1 MADLLFPFI
10 LPAVENAPLQACSLS
25 EQEEE
30 EDTIWE
36 KIESARHQLTR
47 SLNPAK
53 LTPYLRQCRVIDEQD
68 EEEVLNSC
76 RFPCK
81 SNQTGYLMDILRRR
95 GKRGYEAF
103 LESLEFYYP
112 EHYTRLTGR
121 EPAQRCS
128 MILDE
133 EGPEGLTQ
141 FLMMEVK
148 KVRAQRKEHLLKE
161 HQLQVKNQALE
172 QEQARLEQ
180 QLQEL
185 LKVQERCQRL
195 REEWDTNSVELLR
208 LKDENYMM
216 AMRYAQLCEE
226 KNMAVLRSRDLQL
239 VVDQLK
245 CKVASL
251 EEECSLLRKQASAP
265 PQREAGERGH
275 PDTVSELWAE
285 NQRLT
290 ASLQELQGMLQ
301 TPGEGPVPG
310 SEQILL
316 DILEHDWK
324 EAQDDRQ
331 DLCQKLNS
339 LQNEL
344 QWAEELRDKV
354 EHPLLPLSPHTERGL
369 EERGGRGLGRHSSR
383 FPRGLML
390 SARCCQYLQEVEDL
404 QLKYRT
410 LQKDCDLYKHRMN
423 TVLLQ
428 LEEIEKERDQ
438 AIQSR
443 DGVQL
448 QYSQSL
454 IEKDQYRKRVRAL
467 EEERDELLSKL
478 SQAEGLNS
486 TLEAQLQRCQG
497 SRSLSK
503 MCSSS
508 YSLCSNLSSTWSL
521 IDNPSSFTTG
531 LVDVL
536 GVSAIPFPGDS
547 AIQSMEVTPDSEKDI
562 NRLSTFPFPPCI
574 GSILRRQREDR
585 CMPYKSLSCG
595 SFSSIE
601 DATGSGFASTSLGA
615 FSSSSSTYA
624 RVKSEICLS
633 TLPSREEV
641 TRRSLV
647 VQLTSMGHPSNPS
660 PQEKRLGADISILG
674 GNRTGIY
681 VQWVKPGSR
690 VEDAGLR
697 EGCRLI
703 ELRVPSLKEEVLS
716 LENCTRE
723 VAYLSLLH
731 WDEPSSLVFQ
741 LDLEGYQPLREAL
754 GEGKKFSGD
763 SFYVRTNLSLLELS
777 DPYALC
783 VKCREILHVTDT
795 MHKGRLEWYC
805 SRVDPLTMRDLDKG
819 TVPNYSRAHQLLKI
833 QEKGQMLGQQRGH
846 RNNLKKRALDQ
857 LRLVKSKP
865 QRSPEQ
871 PPQQLWLDPCSDPDM
886 NLKPYSLVRP
896 VVVKTPRPVVLSP
909 NCIAP
914 RLIRN
919 LLDLPTSRLDFHV
932 CPAEKLAEGDPS
944 ATHTQE
950 HPVSRTAPQ
959 DRRESRRIRMIRE
972 GMEKVLS
979 CLVWGERA
987 RMGHAVQIGGEEG
1000 TAEWGKREGG
1010 VNKHCLLELGVQ
1022 SVRDLIKSEIYPI
1035 IIHVEVTEKNVRGL
1049 RSLLG
1054 KAGQRD
1060 SEVLKVCRSAEQ
1072 ALHTLPCSWACVEP
1086 HAWTHAEELP
1096 KVVRGCIFQEQTRPL
1111 WIEEGDD

>member
-1 MADLLFPFI
+1 
-10 LPAVENAPLQACSLS
+10 
-25 EQEEE
+25 EEE
-30 EDTIWE
+30 EDSIWE

-180 QLQEL
+180 QLKEL

-195 REEWDTNSVELLR
+195 REEWDSNSVELLR

-245 CKVASL
+245 CKVSSL

-265 PQREAGERGH
+265 PQREAEERGH

-301 TPGEGPVPG
+301 TPGERPVPG

-331 DLCQKLNS
+331 DLCQKLNC

-344 QWAEELRDKV
+344 QWAEELRDK
-354 EHPLLPLSPHTERGL
+354 
-369 EERGGRGLGRHSSR
+369 
-383 FPRGLML
+383 
-390 SARCCQYLQEVEDL
+390 YLQEVEDL

-454 IEKDQYRKRVRAL
+454 IEKDQYRKRVRVL
-467 EEERDELLSKL
+467 EEERDELLSRL

-497 SRSLSK
+497 SRVLGK

-521 IDNPSSFTTG
+521 IDHPTTG
-531 LVDVL
+531 IIDAL
-536 GVSAIPFPGDS
+536 GTSVTPFPGDS
-547 AIQSMEVTPDSEKDI
+547 AIQSMDVTPDSEKDI

-585 CMPYKSLSCG
+585 CMPYKRSCVLSVRVLVGGGEVCG
-595 SFSSIE
+595 VKTLQLDTRHGELVLRE
-601 DATGSGFASTSLGA
+601 DSKLQLPDLA
-615 FSSSSSTYA
+615 FLLA
-624 RVKSEICLS
+624 
-633 TLPSREEV
+633 
-641 TRRSLV
+641 RSLV
-647 VQLTSMGHPSNPS
+647 VQLTSVGHPSNLS
-660 PQEKRLGADISILG
+660 PQEKRLRSDISILG

-690 VEDAGLR
+690 
-697 EGCRLI
+697 
-703 ELRVPSLKEEVLS
+703 LRVPSLKEEVLS

-731 WDEPSSLVFQ
+731 WDEPSSLTFQ

-754 GEGKKFSGD
+754 EEGKKFSGD
-763 SFYVRTNLSLLELS
+763 SFYVRTNLSLLESS

-833 QEKGQMLGQQRGH
+833 QEKGQMPGQQRGH

-871 PPQQLWLDPCSDPDM
+871 PPQQLWLDPCSDTDM

-896 VVVKTPRPVVLSP
+896 VMVKAPRPVVLSP
-909 NCIAP
+909 NCIVS

-932 CPAEKLAEGDPS
+932 CPAGGDCS
-944 ATHTQE
+944 AQKY
-950 HPVSRTAPQ
+950 PVSRTAPQ
-959 DRRESRRIRMIRE
+959 DPRESWRIRVIRE
-972 GMEKVLS
+972 AMEK
-979 CLVWGERA
+979 
-987 RMGHAVQIGGEEG
+987 
-1000 TAEWGKREGG
+1000 
-1010 VNKHCLLELGVQ
+1010 NKHCLLELGVQ
-1022 SVRDLIKSEIYPI
+1022 GVRDLIKSEIYPI
-1035 IIHVEVTEKNVRGL
+1035 VIHVEVTEKNVRGL
-1049 RSLLG
+1049 RSLLE

-1060 SEVLKVCRSAEQ
+1060 SEVLKVCRGVEQ
-1072 ALHTLPCSWACVEP
+1072 ALHTLPCSWARVEP

-1111 WIEEGDD
+1111 WIE

>member
-1 MADLLFPFI
+1 MAAL
-10 LPAVENAPLQACSLS
+10 ENGPVQTSSLS
-25 EQEEE
+25 EEEEE
-30 EDTIWE
+30 EDTLWE

-81 SNQTGYLMDILRRR
+81 SNRTGYLMDILRRR

-112 EHYTRLTGR
+112 EQYTRLTGK

-180 QLQEL
+180 RLQEL

-195 REEWDTNSVELLR
+195 REEWDSKSVELLR

-226 KNMAVLRSRDLQL
+226 KNLAVLRSRDLQL

-245 CKVASL
+245 CKVTSL
-251 EEECSLLRKQASAP
+251 EEECSLLRKQASAL
-265 PQREAGERGH
+265 PQREAEERSH

-290 ASLQELQGMLQ
+290 ASLQELQGKLK

-331 DLCQKLNS
+331 DLCQKLRS
-339 LQNEL
+339 MQNEL
-344 QWAEELRDKV
+344 QWAEELRDK
-354 EHPLLPLSPHTERGL
+354 
-369 EERGGRGLGRHSSR
+369 
-383 FPRGLML
+383 
-390 SARCCQYLQEVEDL
+390 EVEDL

-438 AIQSR
+438 PGSLQAIQSR

-467 EEERDELLSKL
+467 EEERDDLLSKL

-497 SRSLSK
+497 NRSLGK

-521 IDNPSSFTTG
+521 VDNTSSLTNG
-531 LVDVL
+531 LAETL
-536 GVSAIPFPGDS
+536 GVSAIPFLGDS
-547 AIQSMEVTPDSEKDI
+547 AIQSMDVTPDSEKDI
-562 NRLSTFPFPPCI
+562 NRLSTFPFPPCL

-595 SFSSIE
+595 SFSSME
-601 DATGSGFASTSLGA
+601 DATGSGFASVSLGA
-615 FSSSSSTYA
+615 FSSSSSSTYT

-633 TLPSREEV
+633 TLPSRKEV

-647 VQLTSMGHPSNPS
+647 VQLSSMGHPSNPS
-660 PQEKRLGADISILG
+660 PQEKNLGADISILG

-681 VQWVKPGSR
+681 VQWVKPGSQ
-690 VEDAGLR
+690 VESAGLR

-731 WDEPSSLVFQ
+731 WDKPSNLIFQ
-741 LDLEGYQPLREAL
+741 LDLQGYQPLREAL
-754 GEGKKFSGD
+754 EEGRKISGD
-763 SFYVRTNLSLLELS
+763 SFYVRTNLPLTEQS

-783 VKCREILHVTDT
+783 VKCREILHVVDT

-805 SRVDPLTMRDLDKG
+805 SRVDPLTLRDLDKG
-819 TVPNYSRAHQLLKI
+819 TVPNYHRAHQLLKI
-833 QEKGQMLGQQRGH
+833 QEKGQMPGQQRGH
-846 RNNLKKRALDQ
+846 KNNLKKRALDQ

-865 QRSPEQ
+865 QGSPRQ
-871 PPQQLWLDPCSDPDM
+871 PPQQLWLDSCSDPDRS
-886 NLKPYSLVRP
+886 LKPYNLVHP
-896 VVVKTPRPVVLSP
+896 VVVQTPRPVVLSP
-909 NCIAP
+909 DCIAP

-932 CPAEKLAEGDPS
+932 CPAEKLAEGHRNT
-944 ATHTQE
+944 THTKE
-950 HPVSRTAPQ
+950 DPVSRSFPQ
-959 DRRESRRIRMIRE
+959 DRRDPGQIRMIRE
-972 GMEKVLS
+972 AMEK
-979 CLVWGERA
+979 
-987 RMGHAVQIGGEEG
+987 
-1000 TAEWGKREGG
+1000 
-1010 VNKHCLLELGVQ
+1010 NKHCLLELGVQ
-1022 SVRDLIKSEIYPI
+1022 SVRDLIRSEIYPI
-1035 IIHVEVTEKNVRGL
+1035 VIHVEVTEKNVRGL

-1054 KAGQRD
+1054 KPGQRD
-1060 SEVLKVCRSAEQ
+1060 SEVLKVCCGAEQ
-1072 ALHTLPCSWACVEP
+1072 VLHALPCSWARVDP
-1086 HAWTHAEELP
+1086 QAWSHVEELA

-1111 WIEEGDD
+1111 WVEEGND

>member
-1 MADLLFPFI
+1 
-10 LPAVENAPLQACSLS
+10 
-25 EQEEE
+25 EEE

-36 KIESARHQLTR
+36 KVESARHQLTR

-172 QEQARLEQ
+172 QEQARMEQ

-185 LKVQERCQRL
+185 QKVQERCQRL
-195 REEWDTNSVELLR
+195 REEWDSNSLELLR

-245 CKVASL
+245 CKVTSL
-251 EEECSLLRKQASAP
+251 EEECSLLRKQASTL
-265 PQREAGERGH
+265 PQREVEERGH
-275 PDTVSELWAE
+275 PDAVSELWAE

-301 TPGEGPVPG
+301 KPGEGPVPG

-344 QWAEELRDKV
+344 QWAEELRDK
-354 EHPLLPLSPHTERGL
+354 
-369 EERGGRGLGRHSSR
+369 
-383 FPRGLML
+383 
-390 SARCCQYLQEVEDL
+390 YLQEVQDL

-438 AIQSR
+438 AIQHR

-497 SRSLSK
+497 SRSLGK

-521 IDNPSSFTTG
+521 VDNPSSFTG
-531 LVDVL
+531 GVVDAL

-547 AIQSMEVTPDSEKDI
+547 AIQSMDVTPDSEKDI
-562 NRLSTFPFPPCI
+562 NRLSTFPFPPCV

-585 CMPYKSLSCG
+585 CMPYKSWTQGIGGPVLRKCSK
-595 SFSSIE
+595 FQLL
-601 DATGSGFASTSLGA
+601 DLA
-615 FSSSSSTYA
+615 FLLA
-624 RVKSEICLS
+624 
-633 TLPSREEV
+633 
-641 TRRSLV
+641 RSLV
-647 VQLTSMGHPSNPS
+647 VQLPSMGHPSNRS
-660 PQEKRLGADISILG
+660 PQEKRLRADISILG

-690 VEDAGLR
+690 
-697 EGCRLI
+697 
-703 ELRVPSLKEEVLS
+703 LRVPSLKEEVLS

-723 VAYLSLLH
+723 VAYLSLLY

-741 LDLEGYQPLREAL
+741 LDLEGYEPLRETL
-754 GEGKKFSGD
+754 EEGKKFSGD
-763 SFYVRTNLSLLELS
+763 SFYVRTNLSLLEPS

-833 QEKGQMLGQQRGH
+833 QEKGQMPGQQRSH
-846 RNNLKKRALDQ
+846 KNNLKKRALDQ

-886 NLKPYSLVRP
+886 SLKPYSLVRP

-919 LLDLPTSRLDFHV
+919 LLDLPTSRLDFHM
-932 CPAEKLAEGDPS
+932 CPADGNPS
-944 ATHTQE
+944 ATHAQE
-950 HPVSRTAPQ
+950 HPVSRSAPQ
-959 DRRESRRIRMIRE
+959 DWRESGQIRMIRE
-972 GMEKVLS
+972 AMEK
-979 CLVWGERA
+979 
-987 RMGHAVQIGGEEG
+987 
-1000 TAEWGKREGG
+1000 
-1010 VNKHCLLELGVQ
+1010 NKHCLLELGVQ

-1035 IIHVEVTEKNVRGL
+1035 VIHVEVTEKNVRRL

-1054 KAGQRD
+1054 KVGQRD
-1060 SEVLKVCRSAEQ
+1060 SEVLKVCRSVEK
-1072 ALHTLPCSWACVEP
+1072 ALHTLPCSWARVQP
-1086 HAWTHAEELP
+1086 HAWSHVEELP

-1111 WIEEGDD
+1111 WIE

>member
-1 MADLLFPFI
+1 
-10 LPAVENAPLQACSLS
+10 
-25 EQEEE
+25 EEE
-30 EDTIWE
+30 EDAVWE

-47 SLNPAK
+47 SLNPGK

-148 KVRAQRKEHLLKE
+148 KVRAQRKELLLKE

-172 QEQARLEQ
+172 QEQARLEK

-245 CKVASL
+245 CKVTGL

-265 PQREAGERGH
+265 LQQEAEERGH

-344 QWAEELRDKV
+344 QWTEELRDK
-354 EHPLLPLSPHTERGL
+354 
-369 EERGGRGLGRHSSR
+369 
-383 FPRGLML
+383 
-390 SARCCQYLQEVEDL
+390 YLQEVEDL

-497 SRSLSK
+497 GRSLDK

-521 IDNPSSFTTG
+521 VDNPTTG
-531 LVDVL
+531 PVDVL
-536 GVSAIPFPGDS
+536 GASVIPFPGDS

-585 CMPYKSLSCG
+585 CMTYKSSPLCLLCSLSCG

-601 DATGSGFASTSLGA
+601 DATGHEGA
-615 FSSSSSTYA
+615 VI
-624 RVKSEICLS
+624 RKGSEPQL
-633 TLPSREEV
+633 LDLV
-641 TRRSLV
+641 FLLARSLV
-647 VQLTSMGHPSNPS
+647 VQLSSMSHPSNPS

-681 VQWVKPGSR
+681 VQWVKPGSQ
-690 VEDAGLR
+690 
-697 EGCRLI
+697 
-703 ELRVPSLKEEVLS
+703 LRVPSLKEEVLS

-723 VAYLSLLH
+723 VAFLSLLH
-731 WDEPSSLVFQ
+731 WDEPSSLIFQ
-741 LDLEGYQPLREAL
+741 LDLEGYQPLRDAL
-754 GEGKKFSGD
+754 EEGKKFSGD
-763 SFYVRTNLSLLELS
+763 SFYVRTNLSLLEPS

-833 QEKGQMLGQQRGH
+833 QEKGQMPVQQRGH

-871 PPQQLWLDPCSDPDM
+871 PPRQLWMDPCSDPDM
-886 NLKPYSLVRP
+886 ILKPYSLVRP
-896 VVVKTPRPVVLSP
+896 VMVKTPRPVVLSP

-932 CPAEKLAEGDPS
+932 CPAGDPS
-944 ATHTQE
+944 TTHSR
-950 HPVSRTAPQ
+950 PVSRTGPQ
-959 DRRESRRIRMIRE
+959 DRRESGRIRMIRE
-972 GMEKVLS
+972 AMEK
-979 CLVWGERA
+979 
-987 RMGHAVQIGGEEG
+987 
-1000 TAEWGKREGG
+1000 
-1010 VNKHCLLELGVQ
+1010 NKHCLLELGVQ

-1035 IIHVEVTEKNVRGL
+1035 VIHVEVTEKNIRGL

-1054 KAGQRD
+1054 KVGQRD

-1072 ALHTLPCSWACVEP
+1072 GLHTLPCSWARVEP
-1086 HAWTHAEELP
+1086 HAWSHAEELP
-1096 KVVRGCIFQEQTRPL
+1096 KVVRSCIFQEQTRPI
-1111 WIEEGDD
+1111 WIE

>member
-1 MADLLFPFI
+1 MLLNPFVCKIFSNVSESHLQDWTNGSFAGSYLDLCLLMPSACASLSFLIILSFPFI
-10 LPAVENAPLQACSLS
+10 LPAVENAPLQASSLS

-172 QEQARLEQ
+172 QEQVRLEQ
-180 QLQEL
+180 QLKEL

-195 REEWDTNSVELLR
+195 REEWDSNSVELLR

-226 KNMAVLRSRDLQL
+226 KNVAVLRSRDLQL
-239 VVDQLK
+239 LVDQLK
-245 CKVASL
+245 CKVSSL
-251 EEECSLLRKQASAP
+251 EEECSLLRRPASAA
-265 PQREAGERGH
+265 PQREAEERGQ

-290 ASLQELQGMLQ
+290 ASLQELQGML
-301 TPGEGPVPG
+301 
-310 SEQILL
+310 
-316 DILEHDWK
+316 
-324 EAQDDRQ
+324 
-331 DLCQKLNS
+331 
-339 LQNEL
+339 
-344 QWAEELRDKV
+344 
-354 EHPLLPLSPHTERGL
+354 
-369 EERGGRGLGRHSSR
+369 
-383 FPRGLML
+383 
-390 SARCCQYLQEVEDL
+390 QYLQEVEDL

-508 YSLCSNLSSTWSL
+508 YSLCSNPSSTWSL
-521 IDNPSSFTTG
+521 IDSPANG
-531 LVDVL
+531 LMDTL
-536 GVSAIPFPGDS
+536 GTSVTPFPGDS
-547 AIQSMEVTPDSEKDI
+547 AIQSMDETPDSEKDI

-574 GSILRRQREDR
+574 GSILRRQREER
-585 CMPYKSLSCG
+585 CMPHKSLSCG
-595 SFSSIE
+595 SFSSME
-601 DATGSGFASTSLGA
+601 DGTGSSFPGTFLGA
-615 FSSSSSTYA
+615 FSSSSSSTYT

-633 TLPSREEV
+633 TLSSCKEV

-647 VQLTSMGHPSNPS
+647 VQLSSVGHPSHPS

-681 VQWVKPGSR
+681 VQWVKPGSQA
-690 VEDAGLR
+690 EKAGLR
-697 EGCRLI
+697 EGCRLL

-731 WDEPSSLVFQ
+731 WDEPSSLIFQ
-741 LDLEGYQPLREAL
+741 LDLEGYQPLRAAL
-754 GEGKKFSGD
+754 EEGKKLSGD
-763 SFYVRTNLSLLELS
+763 SFYVRSSVSLLEPS

-783 VKCREILHVTDT
+783 VRCREILHVTDT
-795 MHKGRLEWYC
+795 MHRGCLEWYC
-805 SRVDPLTMRDLDKG
+805 SRVDPLTLRDLDKG

-833 QEKGQMLGQQRGH
+833 QEKRQMPGQQRGH
-846 RNNLKKRALDQ
+846 RNTLKKRALGQ

-865 QRSPEQ
+865 RKSPEQ
-871 PPQQLWLDPCSDPDM
+871 PPQQLWLDPCSDPDTT
-886 NLKPYSLVRP
+886 LKPYSLVRP
-896 VVVKTPRPVVLSP
+896 VVVKTPRPVVLLPS
-909 NCIAP
+909 CIAP
-914 RLIRN
+914 QLIRN

-932 CPAEKLAEGDPS
+932 CPAEKLAGGDPS
-944 ATHTQE
+944 TAHAQE
-950 HPVSRTAPQ
+950 HPVPRTAAPQ
-959 DRRESRRIRMIRE
+959 DQRERGRIHMIRE
-972 GMEKVLS
+972 AMEK
-979 CLVWGERA
+979 
-987 RMGHAVQIGGEEG
+987 
-1000 TAEWGKREGG
+1000 
-1010 VNKHCLLELGVQ
+1010 NKHCLLELGVEG
-1022 SVRDLIKSEIYPI
+1022 VRDLIKSEIYPI
-1035 IIHVEVTEKNVRGL
+1035 VIHVEVTEKNVRGL

-1060 SEVLKVCRSAEQ
+1060 SEVLKMSRAVER
-1072 ALHTLPCSWACVEP
+1072 ALHTLPCSWARVEP
-1086 HAWTHAEELP
+1086 HAWSHAQELP

-1111 WIEEGDD
+1111 WIEEGED

>member
-1 MADLLFPFI
+1 
-10 LPAVENAPLQACSLS
+10 
-25 EQEEE
+25 EEE

-36 KIESARHQLTR
+36 KIEGARHQLTR

-81 SNQTGYLMDILRRR
+81 SNQTGYLIDILRRR

-112 EHYTRLTGR
+112 EHYTRLTGKQ
-121 EPAQRCS
+121 PAQRCS

-180 QLQEL
+180 QLQDL

-195 REEWDTNSVELLR
+195 REEWDTNSMELLR

-245 CKVASL
+245 CKVTSL
-251 EEECSLLRKQASAP
+251 EEECSLLRKQAPVP
-265 PQREAGERGH
+265 PQREVEERGH
-275 PDTVSELWAE
+275 PDAVSELWAE

-301 TPGEGPVPG
+301 TPSEGPVPG

-344 QWAEELRDKV
+344 QWAEELRDK
-354 EHPLLPLSPHTERGL
+354 
-369 EERGGRGLGRHSSR
+369 
-383 FPRGLML
+383 
-390 SARCCQYLQEVEDL
+390 YLQDVEDL

-497 SRSLSK
+497 SRSLGMGK

-521 IDNPSSFTTG
+521 TDNPSSFTTG
-531 LVDVL
+531 LVVL
-536 GVSAIPFPGDS
+536 GVSRHLSFTLLK
-547 AIQSMEVTPDSEKDI
+547 EVTPDSEKDI

-585 CMPYKSLSCG
+585 CMPYKRHGGQVIRKG
-595 SFSSIE
+595 SRLQLLDLVFLL
-601 DATGSGFASTSLGA
+601 A
-615 FSSSSSTYA
+615 
-624 RVKSEICLS
+624 
-633 TLPSREEV
+633 
-641 TRRSLV
+641 RSLV

-660 PQEKRLGADISILG
+660 PQEKRLRADISILG

-690 VEDAGLR
+690 
-697 EGCRLI
+697 
-703 ELRVPSLKEEVLS
+703 LRVPSLKEEVLS

-741 LDLEGYQPLREAL
+741 LDLKGYQPLREAL
-754 GEGKKFSGD
+754 EEGKKFSGD
-763 SFYVRTNLSLLELS
+763 SFYVRTNLSLLEPS

-805 SRVDPLTMRDLDKG
+805 SRVDPLTMQDLDKG

-833 QEKGQMLGQQRGH
+833 QEKDQMPGQQRGH
-846 RNNLKKRALDQ
+846 KNNLKKRALDQ
-857 LRLVKSKP
+857 LRLVKSKR

-886 NLKPYSLVRP
+886 NLKPYSLVHP

-909 NCIAP
+909 SCIAP

-932 CPAEKLAEGDPS
+932 CPAEKLVEEEPS

-950 HPVSRTAPQ
+950 HPVSIAAPQ
-959 DRRESRRIRMIRE
+959 DRRESGRIRMIRE
-972 GMEKVLS
+972 AMEK
-979 CLVWGERA
+979 
-987 RMGHAVQIGGEEG
+987 
-1000 TAEWGKREGG
+1000 
-1010 VNKHCLLELGVQ
+1010 NKHCLLELGVR

-1035 IIHVEVTEKNVRGL
+1035 VIHVEVTEKNVRGL

-1060 SEVLKVCRSAEQ
+1060 SEVLKVCRGAEQ
-1072 ALHTLPCSWACVEP
+1072 ALHTLPCSWARVEP
-1086 HAWTHAEELP
+1086 HAWSHAEELP

-1111 WIEEGDD
+1111 WIE

>member
-1 MADLLFPFI
+1 MAAL
-10 LPAVENAPLQACSLS
+10 ENASLQTCSLS

-161 HQLQVKNQALE
+161 HQLQVKNQTLE
-172 QEQARLEQ
+172 QEQARMEQ

-185 LKVQERCQRL
+185 QKVQERCQHL
-195 REEWDTNSVELLR
+195 RDEWESNSLELLR

-245 CKVASL
+245 CKVTSL
-251 EEECSLLRKQASAP
+251 EEECSLLRKQASTP
-265 PQREAGERGH
+265 PQREVEERGH
-275 PDTVSELWAE
+275 PDAVSELWAE

-301 TPGEGPVPG
+301 KPGEVPVPG

-344 QWAEELRDKV
+344 QWTEELRDK
-354 EHPLLPLSPHTERGL
+354 
-369 EERGGRGLGRHSSR
+369 
-383 FPRGLML
+383 
-390 SARCCQYLQEVEDL
+390 YLQEVEDL

-438 AIQSR
+438 AIQHR

-497 SRSLSK
+497 SRSLGK

-521 IDNPSSFTTG
+521 VDNPSSFTNG
-531 LVDVL
+531 VVDAL

-547 AIQSMEVTPDSEKDI
+547 AIQSMDMTPDSEKDI
-562 NRLSTFPFPPCI
+562 NRLSTFPFPPCV

-595 SFSSIE
+595 SFRSIE

-615 FSSSSSTYA
+615 FSSSSSSTYN

-633 TLPSREEV
+633 MLPSREEV

-647 VQLTSMGHPSNPS
+647 VQLPSMGHPSNPS
-660 PQEKRLGADISILG
+660 AQEKRLRADISILG

-731 WDEPSSLVFQ
+731 WDEPSRLVFQ

-754 GEGKKFSGD
+754 EEGKKFSGD
-763 SFYVRTNLSLLELS
+763 SFYVRTNLSLLEPS

-795 MHKGRLEWYC
+795 MHKGGLEWYC

-833 QEKGQMLGQQRGH
+833 QEKGQMPGQQRSH
-846 RNNLKKRALDQ
+846 KNNLKKRALDQ
-857 LRLVKSKP
+857 LRLMKSKP
-865 QRSPEQ
+865 QRSSKQ
-871 PPQQLWLDPCSDPDM
+871 PPQQLWLDPCSDTR
-886 NLKPYSLVRP
+886 LKPYSLVRP
-896 VVVKTPRPVVLSP
+896 VVVKMPRPVVLSP

-919 LLDLPTSRLDFHV
+919 LVDLPTSRLDFHV
-932 CPAEKLAEGDPS
+932 CPAESCRRSTPGD
-944 ATHTQE
+944 
-950 HPVSRTAPQ
+950 
-959 DRRESRRIRMIRE
+959 
-972 GMEKVLS
+972 
-979 CLVWGERA
+979 
-987 RMGHAVQIGGEEG
+987 
-1000 TAEWGKREGG
+1000 
-1010 VNKHCLLELGVQ
+1010 
-1022 SVRDLIKSEIYPI
+1022 
-1035 IIHVEVTEKNVRGL
+1035 L
-1049 RSLLG
+1049 R
-1054 KAGQRD
+1054 Q
-1060 SEVLKVCRSAEQ
+1060 
-1072 ALHTLPCSWACVEP
+1072 
-1086 HAWTHAEELP
+1086 
-1096 KVVRGCIFQEQTRPL
+1096 
-1111 WIEEGDD
+1111 

>member
-1 MADLLFPFI
+1 
-10 LPAVENAPLQACSLS
+10 
-25 EQEEE
+25 EEE
-30 EDTIWE
+30 EDAVWE

-148 KVRAQRKEHLLKE
+148 KVRAQRKELLLKE

-172 QEQARLEQ
+172 QEQARLEK

-195 REEWDTNSVELLR
+195 REEWDSNSVELLR

-226 KNMAVLRSRDLQL
+226 KNMALLRSRDLQL

-245 CKVASL
+245 CKVTSL
-251 EEECSLLRKQASAP
+251 EEECSLLRKQASVP
-265 PQREAGERGH
+265 PQPEAEERGH

-301 TPGEGPVPG
+301 TPGEGPVPS

-331 DLCQKLNS
+331 DLCQKLSS

-344 QWAEELRDKV
+344 QWAEELRDK
-354 EHPLLPLSPHTERGL
+354 
-369 EERGGRGLGRHSSR
+369 
-383 FPRGLML
+383 
-390 SARCCQYLQEVEDL
+390 YLQEVEDL

-454 IEKDQYRKRVRAL
+454 IDKDQYRKRVRAL

-478 SQAEGLNS
+478 SQAEGLNN

-497 SRSLSK
+497 SRSLGK

-521 IDNPSSFTTG
+521 VDNPTTG
-531 LVDVL
+531 PVDML
-536 GVSAIPFPGDS
+536 GVSVVPFPGDS

-585 CMPYKSLSCG
+585 CMTYKRAVGAQLGFGVGLDARHEGAVIRKG
-595 SFSSIE
+595 SKLQLLDLVFLL
-601 DATGSGFASTSLGA
+601 A
-615 FSSSSSTYA
+615 
-624 RVKSEICLS
+624 
-633 TLPSREEV
+633 
-641 TRRSLV
+641 RSLV
-647 VQLTSMGHPSNPS
+647 VQLSSMSHPSNPS

-681 VQWVKPGSR
+681 VQWVKPGSQ
-690 VEDAGLR
+690 
-697 EGCRLI
+697 
-703 ELRVPSLKEEVLS
+703 LRVPSLKEEVLS

-723 VAYLSLLH
+723 VAFLSLLH
-731 WDEPSSLVFQ
+731 WDEPSSLIFQ
-741 LDLEGYQPLREAL
+741 LDLEGYQPLRDAL
-754 GEGKKFSGD
+754 EEGKKFSGD
-763 SFYVRTNLSLLELS
+763 SFYVRTNLSLLEPS

-833 QEKGQMLGQQRGH
+833 QEKGQMPVQQRGH

-886 NLKPYSLVRP
+886 SLKPYSLVRP

-932 CPAEKLAEGDPS
+932 CPAGDPS
-944 ATHTQE
+944 TTHA
-950 HPVSRTAPQ
+950 HPVSRTGPQ
-959 DRRESRRIRMIRE
+959 DWKESGRIRMIRE
-972 GMEKVLS
+972 AMEK
-979 CLVWGERA
+979 
-987 RMGHAVQIGGEEG
+987 
-1000 TAEWGKREGG
+1000 
-1010 VNKHCLLELGVQ
+1010 NKHCLLELGVQ

-1035 IIHVEVTEKNVRGL
+1035 VIHVEVTEKNVRGL

-1054 KAGQRD
+1054 KVGQRD

-1072 ALHTLPCSWACVEP
+1072 GLYTLPCSWARVEP
-1086 HAWTHAEELP
+1086 HAWSHVEELP
-1096 KVVRGCIFQEQTRPL
+1096 KVVRGCIFQEQTRPI
-1111 WIEEGDD
+1111 WIE

>member
-1 MADLLFPFI
+1 MKK
-10 LPAVENAPLQACSLS
+10 V
-25 EQEEE
+25 
-30 EDTIWE
+30 
-36 KIESARHQLTR
+36 
-47 SLNPAK
+47 
-53 LTPYLRQCRVIDEQD
+53 
-68 EEEVLNSC
+68 
-76 RFPCK
+76 
-81 SNQTGYLMDILRRR
+81 
-95 GKRGYEAF
+95 
-103 LESLEFYYP
+103 
-112 EHYTRLTGR
+112 
-121 EPAQRCS
+121 
-128 MILDE
+128 
-133 EGPEGLTQ
+133 PEGLTQ
-141 FLMMEVK
+141 FLLVEVK
-148 KVRAQRKEHLLKE
+148 KMRAQRKEHLLKE
-161 HQLQVKNQALE
+161 HQLQAKNQAME

-180 QLQEL
+180 RLQEL

-195 REEWDTNSVELLR
+195 REEWDSNSVELLR

-239 VVDQLK
+239 AVDQLK
-245 CKVASL
+245 CKVTSL
-251 EEECSLLRKQASAP
+251 EEECSLLRKQAAVV
-265 PQREAGERGH
+265 PQREAEERGH

-285 NQRLT
+285 NQRLM
-290 ASLQELQGMLQ
+290 ASLQELQGTLQ
-301 TPGEGPVPG
+301 APGEVPVPG

-339 LQNEL
+339 LQSEL
-344 QWAEELRDKV
+344 QWAEELRDK
-354 EHPLLPLSPHTERGL
+354 
-369 EERGGRGLGRHSSR
+369 
-383 FPRGLML
+383 
-390 SARCCQYLQEVEDL
+390 YLQEVEDL

-454 IEKDQYRKRVRAL
+454 IEKDQYRKRVRTL

-486 TLEAQLQRCQG
+486 TLEAQLQRCRG
-497 SRSLSK
+497 NRSLGK
-503 MCSSS
+503 
-508 YSLCSNLSSTWSL
+508 
-521 IDNPSSFTTG
+521 
-531 LVDVL
+531 
-536 GVSAIPFPGDS
+536 
-547 AIQSMEVTPDSEKDI
+547 EVTPDSEKDI

-574 GSILRRQREDR
+574 GSILRRQREER

-595 SFSSIE
+595 SFSSME
-601 DATGSGFASTSLGA
+601 DATGSGFASISLGA
-615 FSSSSSTYA
+615 FSSSSSGTYA

-633 TLPSREEV
+633 TLPSRQEV

-647 VQLTSMGHPSNPS
+647 VQLSSMGPTSNLS
-660 PQEKRLGADISILG
+660 PQEKSLGADISILG
-674 GNRTGIY
+674 GNRTGIF
-681 VQWVKPGSR
+681 VQWVKPGSQ
-690 VEDAGLR
+690 VEKAGLK

-741 LDLEGYQPLREAL
+741 LDLQGYQPLREAL
-754 GEGKKFSGD
+754 EEGKKFSGD
-763 SFYVRTNLSLLELS
+763 SFYVRTNLPLLESS

-833 QEKGQMLGQQRGH
+833 QEKSNLPGQQKSH

-865 QRSPEQ
+865 QKSSGQ
-871 PPQQLWLDPCSDPDM
+871 PPQQLWLDPCSDPDRS
-886 NLKPYSLVRP
+886 LKPYSLVRP
-896 VVVKTPRPVVLSP
+896 VVVQTPRPVVLSP

-932 CPAEKLAEGDPS
+932 CPAEKLAE
-944 ATHTQE
+944 E
-950 HPVSRTAPQ
+950 HPSTAHAQEPPVSKSGPQ
-959 DRRESRRIRMIRE
+959 EWKESGQIRMIRE
-972 GMEKVLS
+972 AMEK
-979 CLVWGERA
+979 
-987 RMGHAVQIGGEEG
+987 
-1000 TAEWGKREGG
+1000 
-1010 VNKHCLLELGVQ
+1010 NKHCLLELGVQ
-1022 SVRDLIKSEIYPI
+1022 SVRDLIKREIYPI
-1035 IIHVEVTEKNVRGL
+1035 VIHIEVTEKNVRGL
-1049 RSLLG
+1049 RNLLG
-1054 KAGQRD
+1054 KPGQRD
-1060 SEVLKVCRSAEQ
+1060 TEMLKMCRGAEQ
-1072 ALHTLPCSWACVEP
+1072 ALHALPCSWARVEP
-1086 HAWTHAEELP
+1086 HAWSHAEELP

-1111 WIEEGDD
+1111 WVEDGDD

>member
-1 MADLLFPFI
+1 MRPAWRDSSHPCPARVASERPSQTSPSPLVCREVKPGLFRKRSHWLATSFRKAAPAPGCGTRVGGGARRDGHREKPFRSSPRVPHQCVEA
-10 LPAVENAPLQACSLS
+10 LENAPLQACTLL

-112 EHYTRLTGR
+112 EHYTRLTGK
-121 EPAQRCS
+121 EPVQRCS

-161 HQLQVKNQALE
+161 HQLQLKNQALE
-172 QEQARLEQ
+172 QEQARLEK

-195 REEWDTNSVELLR
+195 REEWDSNSLELLR

-245 CKVASL
+245 CKVTSL
-251 EEECSLLRKQASAP
+251 EEECSLLRKQTSAP
-265 PQREAGERGH
+265 SQREAEERGQL
-275 PDTVSELWAE
+275 DTAMSDLWAE

-301 TPGEGPVPG
+301 TPGEGSVPG
-310 SEQILL
+310 SEKILL

-344 QWAEELRDKV
+344 QWAEELRDK
-354 EHPLLPLSPHTERGL
+354 
-369 EERGGRGLGRHSSR
+369 
-383 FPRGLML
+383 
-390 SARCCQYLQEVEDL
+390 YLQEVEDL

-508 YSLCSNLSSTWSL
+508 YSLYSNLSSTWSL
-521 IDNPSSFTTG
+521 IDDPTTG
-531 LVDVL
+531 LVDAL
-536 GVSAIPFPGDS
+536 GDSSIQFPRDS
-547 AIQSMEVTPDSEKDI
+547 AIQSMEVTPDSEKEI

-574 GSILRRQREDR
+574 GSILRRQREER

-601 DATGSGFASTSLGA
+601 DATGSGFASASLGV
-615 FSSSSSTYA
+615 FSSSSSNTYT

-633 TLPSREEV
+633 KLPSHEEV

-647 VQLTSMGHPSNPS
+647 VQLTNMGHPSKPS
-660 PQEKRLGADISILG
+660 TQEKKLREDISILG

-690 VEDAGLR
+690 VEDAGLK

-703 ELRVPSLKEEVLS
+703 ELRVPSLKEGVLS

-741 LDLEGYQPLREAL
+741 PDLEGYQLLRETL
-754 GEGKKFSGD
+754 KEGKKFSGD
-763 SFYVRTNLSLLELS
+763 SFYVRTNLSLLESS

-795 MHKGRLEWYC
+795 MHKGRMEWYC

-886 NLKPYSLVRP
+886 SLKPYSLVRP

-932 CPAEKLAEGDPS
+932 CPAEKLAEGDPC

-959 DRRESRRIRMIRE
+959 NRRGSGRIRMIRE
-972 GMEKVLS
+972 VMEK
-979 CLVWGERA
+979 
-987 RMGHAVQIGGEEG
+987 
-1000 TAEWGKREGG
+1000 
-1010 VNKHCLLELGVQ
+1010 NKHCLLELGVQ
-1022 SVRDLIKSEIYPI
+1022 GVRDLIRSEIYPI
-1035 IIHVEVTEKNVRGL
+1035 VIHVEVTEKNVRGL

-1060 SEVLKVCRSAEQ
+1060 SEVLKVCRGAEQ
-1072 ALHTLPCSWACVEP
+1072 ALHMLPCSWARVEP
-1086 HAWTHAEELP
+1086 HAWNHAEELP
-1096 KVVRGCIFQEQTRPL
+1096 KVIRGCIFQEQNRPL
-1111 WIEEGDD
+1111 WIEEGYD

>member
-1 MADLLFPFI
+1 MSSWLELPKAASSLLLLLSRLPSTADVLQKW
-10 LPAVENAPLQACSLS
+10 LPSPGAERGCRKRIDHIPLVEFAEGLWRVLHSRGAGIGTQSLGVCQSPGGALEDASLQACTLS

-148 KVRAQRKEHLLKE
+148 KVRAQRQEHLLKE

-172 QEQARLEQ
+172 QEQTRLQQ

-185 LKVQERCQRL
+185 LKVQERYQRL
-195 REEWDTNSVELLR
+195 REEWDSNSVELLR

-245 CKVASL
+245 CKVTSL
-251 EEECSLLRKQASAP
+251 EEECSLLRKQASVP
-265 PQREAGERGH
+265 PQREAEERGH
-275 PDTVSELWAE
+275 SDAMSELWAE

-301 TPGEGPVPG
+301 TPGKGPVPG
-310 SEQILL
+310 SEQIML

-344 QWAEELRDKV
+344 QWAEELRDK
-354 EHPLLPLSPHTERGL
+354 
-369 EERGGRGLGRHSSR
+369 
-383 FPRGLML
+383 
-390 SARCCQYLQEVEDL
+390 EVEDL

-454 IEKDQYRKRVRAL
+454 IEKDQYRKRVRTL

-486 TLEAQLQRCQG
+486 TLEVQLQRCQG
-497 SRSLSK
+497 SRSQSK

-521 IDNPSSFTTG
+521 VDNCTSFTTG
-531 LVDVL
+531 LVDAL
-536 GVSAIPFPGDS
+536 GAIPFPGDS
-547 AIQSMEVTPDSEKDI
+547 AVQSMDVTPDSEKDI

-601 DATGSGFASTSLGA
+601 DATGSGFASASLGA
-615 FSSSSSTYA
+615 LSSSSSSTCA

-633 TLPSREEV
+633 TLPSRKEI

-647 VQLTSMGHPSNPS
+647 VQLTSMGHPQNLS
-660 PQEKRLGADISILG
+660 PQEKRLREDISILG
-674 GNRTGIY
+674 GNSTGIY
-681 VQWVKPGSR
+681 VHWVKPGSR

-703 ELRVPSLKEEVLS
+703 ELRVPSMKEEVLS

-741 LDLEGYQPLREAL
+741 MDPEGYQPLREAL
-754 GEGKKFSGD
+754 EEGKKFSGD

-783 VKCREILHVTDT
+783 VKCREILHITDT

-833 QEKGQMLGQQRGH
+833 QEKGQMPGQQRGH

-857 LRLVKSKP
+857 LRMVKSKP

-871 PPQQLWLDPCSDPDM
+871 PPQQLWLDPCSDPDKS
-886 NLKPYSLVRP
+886 LKPYSLVRP

-909 NCIAP
+909 NCIVP
-914 RLIRN
+914 RLVRN

-932 CPAEKLAEGDPS
+932 CPAEKLAEGDPNT
-944 ATHTQE
+944 THGQE
-950 HPVSRTAPQ
+950 HLVSRSALQ
-959 DRRESRRIRMIRE
+959 DRRERKQIRMIRE
-972 GMEKVLS
+972 AMEK
-979 CLVWGERA
+979 
-987 RMGHAVQIGGEEG
+987 
-1000 TAEWGKREGG
+1000 
-1010 VNKHCLLELGVQ
+1010 NKHCLLELGVQ
-1022 SVRDLIKSEIYPI
+1022 SVRDLIKSKIYPI
-1035 IIHVEVTEKNVRGL
+1035 VIHVEVTEKNVRGL
-1049 RSLLG
+1049 RSLLE
-1054 KAGQRD
+1054 KPGQRD
-1060 SEVLKVCRSAEQ
+1060 SEVLKVCRNTEQ
-1072 ALHTLPCSWACVEP
+1072 ALHALPCSWARVEP
-1086 HAWTHAEELP
+1086 HAWSHAEELP

>member
-1 MADLLFPFI
+1 
-10 LPAVENAPLQACSLS
+10 
-25 EQEEE
+25 EEE

-172 QEQARLEQ
+172 QEQARLQQ
-180 QLQEL
+180 QLQQL
-185 LKVQERCQRL
+185 LKAQERFQRL
-195 REEWDTNSVELLR
+195 REEWDSNSLELLR

-245 CKVASL
+245 CKVTSL

-265 PQREAGERGH
+265 PQREAEERGH
-275 PDTVSELWAE
+275 PDTAVSELWAE

-301 TPGEGPVPG
+301 TSGEGSVPG
-310 SEQILL
+310 SKQILL
-316 DILEHDWK
+316 DILEHDRK

-339 LQNEL
+339 LRNEL
-344 QWAEELRDKV
+344 QCAEELRDK
-354 EHPLLPLSPHTERGL
+354 
-369 EERGGRGLGRHSSR
+369 
-383 FPRGLML
+383 
-390 SARCCQYLQEVEDL
+390 YLQEVEDL

-497 SRSLSK
+497 SRSLGK

-521 IDNPSSFTTG
+521 IDNPAAG
-531 LVDVL
+531 PVDAL
-536 GVSAIPFPGDS
+536 GDSAIPFPGDS
-547 AIQSMEVTPDSEKDI
+547 VIQSMEVTPDNEKDI

-574 GSILRRQREDR
+574 GSILRRQREER
-585 CMPYKSLSCG
+585 CMPFKSAQHNKHPVAGHKAWGLVLRKG
-595 SFSSIE
+595 SKLQLLDLEFLL
-601 DATGSGFASTSLGA
+601 D
-615 FSSSSSTYA
+615 
-624 RVKSEICLS
+624 
-633 TLPSREEV
+633 
-641 TRRSLV
+641 RSLV
-647 VQLTSMGHPSNPS
+647 VQLTSMGHPGNPS
-660 PQEKRLGADISILG
+660 PQEKRLRADISILG

-681 VQWVKPGSR
+681 VHWVKPGSR
-690 VEDAGLR
+690 LK
-697 EGCRLI
+697 
-703 ELRVPSLKEEVLS
+703 VPSLKEEVLS

-754 GEGKKFSGD
+754 EEGRKFSGD
-763 SFYVRTNLSLLELS
+763 SFYVRTNLSLLGPS

-783 VKCREILHVTDT
+783 VKRREILHVTDT
-795 MHKGRLEWYC
+795 MHKGQLEWYC
-805 SRVDPLTMRDLDKG
+805 SRVDPLTIRDLDKG

-833 QEKGQMLGQQRGH
+833 QEKGQMPGQKRGH

-857 LRLVKSKP
+857 LRLVKSKH
-865 QRSPEQ
+865 QRSTEQ

-886 NLKPYSLVRP
+886 SLKPYSLVRP

-932 CPAEKLAEGDPS
+932 CPAGDLS
-944 ATHTQE
+944 TTQTQE

-959 DRRESRRIRMIRE
+959 DWRESERIRVIRE
-972 GMEKVLS
+972 VMEK
-979 CLVWGERA
+979 
-987 RMGHAVQIGGEEG
+987 
-1000 TAEWGKREGG
+1000 
-1010 VNKHCLLELGVQ
+1010 NKHCLLELGVQ
-1022 SVRDLIKSEIYPI
+1022 SVRDLIRSEIYPI

-1060 SEVLKVCRSAEQ
+1060 TEVLKVCLGAEQ

-1086 HAWTHAEELP
+1086 HMWSHTEELP
-1096 KVVRGCIFQEQTRPL
+1096 KVVRRRIFQEQNYPL
-1111 WIEEGDD
+1111 WIE

>member
-1 MADLLFPFI
+1 
-10 LPAVENAPLQACSLS
+10 
-25 EQEEE
+25 EEE
-30 EDTIWE
+30 EDTVWE

-185 LKVQERCQRL
+185 LKVQERCKRL

-245 CKVASL
+245 CKVTSL

-265 PQREAGERGH
+265 PQREAEERGH
-275 PDTVSELWAE
+275 PDAVSELWAE

-344 QWAEELRDKV
+344 QWAEELRDK
-354 EHPLLPLSPHTERGL
+354 
-369 EERGGRGLGRHSSR
+369 
-383 FPRGLML
+383 
-390 SARCCQYLQEVEDL
+390 YLQEVEDL

-497 SRSLSK
+497 SRSLGK

-521 IDNPSSFTTG
+521 VDNPTSFTTG
-531 LVDVL
+531 LVD
-536 GVSAIPFPGDS
+536 AIPFPGDS
-547 AIQSMEVTPDSEKDI
+547 AIQSMDMTPDSEKDI

-585 CMPYKSLSCG
+585 SMPYKRPRGPVLRKG
-595 SFSSIE
+595 SRLQVL
-601 DATGSGFASTSLGA
+601 DLA
-615 FSSSSSTYA
+615 FLLA
-624 RVKSEICLS
+624 
-633 TLPSREEV
+633 
-641 TRRSLV
+641 RSLV
-647 VQLTSMGHPSNPS
+647 VQLSSMGHPCNPS

-690 VEDAGLR
+690 
-697 EGCRLI
+697 
-703 ELRVPSLKEEVLS
+703 LRVPSLKEGVLS

-741 LDLEGYQPLREAL
+741 MDLEGYQPLREAL
-754 GEGKKFSGD
+754 EEGKKFSGD
-763 SFYVRTNLSLLELS
+763 SFYVRTNLSLLESS

-833 QEKGQMLGQQRGH
+833 QEKGQVPGQQRGH

-871 PPQQLWLDPCSDPDM
+871 PPQQLWLDPCSDSDTS
-886 NLKPYSLVRP
+886 LKPYSLVRP
-896 VVVKTPRPVVLSP
+896 VMVKTPRPVVLSP
-909 NCIAP
+909 NCIVP

-932 CPAEKLAEGDPS
+932 CPADPS
-944 ATHTQE
+944 AAHAQE
-950 HPVSRTAPQ
+950 HAVPRSAPQ
-959 DRRESRRIRMIRE
+959 DRRESGRIRMIRE
-972 GMEKVLS
+972 AMEK
-979 CLVWGERA
+979 
-987 RMGHAVQIGGEEG
+987 
-1000 TAEWGKREGG
+1000 
-1010 VNKHCLLELGVQ
+1010 NKHCLLELGVQ

-1035 IIHVEVTEKNVRGL
+1035 VIHVEVTEKNVRGL

-1060 SEVLKVCRSAEQ
+1060 SEVLKLCRGAEQ
-1072 ALHTLPCSWACVEP
+1072 ALHALPCSWARVEP
-1086 HAWTHAEELP
+1086 HAWSHAEELP

-1111 WIEEGDD
+1111 WIE

>member
-1 MADLLFPFI
+1 
-10 LPAVENAPLQACSLS
+10 
-25 EQEEE
+25 
-30 EDTIWE
+30 
-36 KIESARHQLTR
+36 
-47 SLNPAK
+47 
-53 LTPYLRQCRVIDEQD
+53 
-68 EEEVLNSC
+68 
-76 RFPCK
+76 
-81 SNQTGYLMDILRRR
+81 MDILRRR

-112 EHYTRLTGR
+112 EHYTRLTGK

-172 QEQARLEQ
+172 QEQAQLEQ
-180 QLQEL
+180 RLQEL
-185 LKVQERCQRL
+185 LKVQERCQQL
-195 REEWDTNSVELLR
+195 REEWDSNSMELLR

-226 KNMAVLRSRDLQL
+226 KNLAVLRSRDLQL

-245 CKVASL
+245 CKVTSL
-251 EEECSLLRKQASAP
+251 EEECSLLRKQASAL
-265 PQREAGERGH
+265 PQREAEERSH

-290 ASLQELQGMLQ
+290 ASLQELQGMLK

-331 DLCQKLNS
+331 DLCQKLHS
-339 LQNEL
+339 MQNEL
-344 QWAEELRDKV
+344 QWAEELRDK
-354 EHPLLPLSPHTERGL
+354 
-369 EERGGRGLGRHSSR
+369 
-383 FPRGLML
+383 
-390 SARCCQYLQEVEDL
+390 YLQEVEDL

-438 AIQSR
+438 
-443 DGVQL
+443 
-448 QYSQSL
+448 
-454 IEKDQYRKRVRAL
+454 
-467 EEERDELLSKL
+467 
-478 SQAEGLNS
+478 
-486 TLEAQLQRCQG
+486 
-497 SRSLSK
+497 

-521 IDNPSSFTTG
+521 IDNPSSLTNG
-531 LVDVL
+531 LVETL
-536 GVSAIPFPGDS
+536 GISAIPFLGDS
-547 AIQSMEVTPDSEKDI
+547 AIQSMDVTPDSEKDI

-595 SFSSIE
+595 SFSSME
-601 DATGSGFASTSLGA
+601 DATGSGFASVSLGA
-615 FSSSSSTYA
+615 FSSSSSSTYT

-633 TLPSREEV
+633 TLPSHKEV

-647 VQLTSMGHPSNPS
+647 VQLSSMGHPSNPS

-681 VQWVKPGSR
+681 VQWVKPGSQ
-690 VEDAGLR
+690 VESAGLR

-731 WDEPSSLVFQ
+731 WDKPANLVFQ
-741 LDLEGYQPLREAL
+741 LDLQGYQPLREAL
-754 GEGKKFSGD
+754 EEGRKISGD
-763 SFYVRTNLSLLELS
+763 SFYVRTNLSLTEQS

-805 SRVDPLTMRDLDKG
+805 SRVDPLTLRDLDKG
-819 TVPNYSRAHQLLKI
+819 TVPNYNRAHQLLKI
-833 QEKGQMLGQQRGH
+833 QEKGQMPGQQRGH

-865 QRSPEQ
+865 QRSPGQ
-871 PPQQLWLDPCSDPDM
+871 PPQQLWLDPCSDPDRS
-886 NLKPYSLVRP
+886 LKPYNLVHP
-896 VVVKTPRPVVLSP
+896 VVVQTPRPVVLSP
-909 NCIAP
+909 DCIAP

-932 CPAEKLAEGDPS
+932 CPAEKLAEWHPNT
-944 ATHTQE
+944 THTKE
-950 HPVSRTAPQ
+950 DLVSRSSPQ
-959 DRRESRRIRMIRE
+959 DRREPGQIRMIRE
-972 GMEKVLS
+972 AMEK
-979 CLVWGERA
+979 
-987 RMGHAVQIGGEEG
+987 
-1000 TAEWGKREGG
+1000 
-1010 VNKHCLLELGVQ
+1010 NKHCLLELGVQ
-1022 SVRDLIKSEIYPI
+1022 SVRDLIRSEIYPI
-1035 IIHVEVTEKNVRGL
+1035 VIHVEVTEKNVRGL

-1054 KAGQRD
+1054 KPGQRD
-1060 SEVLKVCRSAEQ
+1060 SEVLKVCRGAEQ
-1072 ALHTLPCSWACVEP
+1072 ALHTLPCSWACVDP
-1086 HAWTHAEELP
+1086 QAWSHVEELA
-1096 KVVRGCIFQEQTRPL
+1096 KMVRGCIFQEQTRPL